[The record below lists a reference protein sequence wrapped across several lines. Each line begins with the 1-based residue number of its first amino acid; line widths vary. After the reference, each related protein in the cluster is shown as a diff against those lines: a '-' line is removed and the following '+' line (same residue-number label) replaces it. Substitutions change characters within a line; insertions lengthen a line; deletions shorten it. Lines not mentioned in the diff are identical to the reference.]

1 MMVAEDG
8 SRTVVIA
15 AIRKARHLSDALEE
29 RCESFEVFCRH
40 CRNVA
45 LNEAAAQRQAKDHGV
60 DCSRRWEELTRRW
73 RQAHTGVGDS
83 S

>member
-29 RCESFEVFCRH
+29 SCESFEVFCRH

-45 LNEAAAQRQAKDHGV
+45 LNEAAAQWQAKEHGV
-60 DCSRRWEELTRRW
+60 DCSRR
-73 RQAHTGVGDS
+73 
-83 S
+83 